1 MKKSR
6 TETEALARRPCPCP
20 PASWHHGCSFRPIVR
35 SSSDLD
41 ADSSHACPEAEA
53 PVQTPRGAVVA
64 LTTWQHDG
72 FLATL
77 ATSSGGYRRAWSETA
92 RHGLS
97 ESNDCAKF
105 MWNRAG
111 LSPHLSKTTLHNCPR
126 RMPPVPSSLTLPE
139 GLPAE
144 RCYVAGS
151 QTPPCFLWVENLRNL
166 RKAGLGDITWLFGI
180 SPLLN

>member
-20 PASWHHGCSFRPIVR
+20 PASWRHGCSFRPIVR
-35 SSSDLD
+35 CSSDLA
-41 ADSSHACPEAEA
+41 ADSGHACPEAKA
-53 PVQTPRGAVVA
+53 PGQTPRGAVVA
-64 LTTWQHDG
+64 DHVATWHISCHTSDHQWWLQEG
-72 FLATL
+72 LIRNSMTRTL
-77 ATSSGGYRRAWSETA
+77 REQQLCEIHVKHGGALPPT
-92 RHGLS
+92 LQ
-97 ESNDCAKF
+97 
-105 MWNRAG
+105 
-111 LSPHLSKTTLHNCPR
+111 TTLHNCPR
-126 RMPPVPSSLTLPE
+126 RTPSVPPSLTLPE

-151 QTPPCFLWVENLRNL
+151 QTPPCFLWVKNLRNL